1 MGFLIP
7 RTSSGTKSPN
17 MTYEKYD
24 LLCNF
29 ILYVQFPR
37 AEYGKRCLDNSNQ
50 KKKKLV
56 GTQFK

>member
-56 GTQFK
+56 GT